1 MSLAGWIT
9 TAIGTVGI
17 GGIILLAIFA
27 PAVLP
32 IMAKVIVSIAHQIIS
47 TRIGV
52 GAVCLVVGLLGG
64 DQYGERRIRTE
75 WAEAR
80 IAAAAEKIHLDNEAA
95 ARAATT
101 DTKNTAAETTS
112 DQSITEA
119 RDAYI
124 KRLEA
129 GVCVLDADS
138 LDRLQ
143 NIK

>member
-9 TAIGTVGI
+9 AAIGTFGI
-17 GGIILLAIFA
+17 GGVILLAIFA

-32 IMAKVIVSIAHQIIS
+32 PLVKAAIAIARQVVS

-52 GAVCLVVGLLGG
+52 GAVCLVVGLLVG
-64 DQYGERRIRTE
+64 DQYGEHRVRTE

-80 IAAAAEKIHLDNEAA
+80 AAATAEKVRLDNDAA
-95 ARAATT
+95 ERAAERDNT
-101 DTKNTAAETTS
+101 NTAAEAAS
-112 DQSITEA
+112 DQSIIEA

-124 KRLEA
+124 KRLES
-129 GVCVLDADS
+129 GVCVLDADA